1 MSLYDSDRRYRRR
14 FWGGI
19 LRFVVFLGL
28 LIAAAFV
35 SYQAGIEDL
44 DSRVRGYQQ
53 EIHELES
60 KQNALEQETANLR
73 VAAERAKLAVEEWER
88 RYADDVAT
96 GPRSRLL
103 ELVTER
109 LNAGVSPERLGF
121 LIQAAEEPRK
131 CQPVES
137 KRFLVRTPMHDG
149 RNTVVSFAEDSIVV
163 TGTGVPATTADGLVQ
178 AWFDPAEPI
187 TVVIT
192 RIDGTRREITGKL
205 PLQGSII
212 QGGAEHRFQL
222 RAGTNGFV
230 QVAAEKCAYP

>member
-19 LRFVVFLGL
+19 IRFVVFAGMLA
-28 LIAAAFV
+28 AAAFV
-35 SYQAGIEDL
+35 SYQAGIEEL
-44 DSRVRGYQQ
+44 DSNVRGYQQ

-60 KQNALEQETANLR
+60 QQNTLEQETANLR
-73 VAAERAKLAVEEWER
+73 VAAERARLAVEDWER
-88 RYADDVAT
+88 RYSADVAT
-96 GPRSRLL
+96 GPRRRLL
-103 ELVTER
+103 ELLSER

-137 KRFLVRTPMHDG
+137 KRFLVRTPLHDG
-149 RNTVVSFAEDSIVV
+149 KNSVVSFAEDSIVV
-163 TGTGVPATTADGLVQ
+163 TGSGVPATTADGLVQ

-192 RIDGTRREITGKL
+192 RIDGKSRELTGKL
-205 PLQGSII
+205 PLHGSIV

-222 RAGTNGFV
+222 RAGANGFV